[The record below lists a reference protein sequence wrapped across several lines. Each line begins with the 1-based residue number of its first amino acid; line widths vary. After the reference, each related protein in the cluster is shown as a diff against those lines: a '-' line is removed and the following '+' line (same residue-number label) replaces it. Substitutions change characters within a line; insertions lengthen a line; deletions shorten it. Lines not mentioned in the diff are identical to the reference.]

1 MIYQFGLG
9 VALSGAIPKELA
21 FFVAEFNFPQ
31 LSPHLLSSLSPV
43 YPDGF
48 PGLALLLLR
57 VSLGWLFILHG
68 YPKIT
73 HLRRWAESLK
83 TPVFLC
89 FLSAASMLG
98 GGIFLIIGFLTL
110 LATLPILC
118 SMIFAIYLHISG
130 SKPFVA
136 QDPYLIPQEQY
147 QGALGQGEPPS
158 WEKAFMY
165 CVMLIAI
172 AVLGPGAYSL
182 DALIF
187 GR

>member
-9 VALSGAIPKELA
+9 VAIA
-21 FFVAEFNFPQ
+21 FFLAAFSFPQ
-31 LSPHLLSSLSPV
+31 LGPHLLSSLSFV

-57 VSLGWLFILHG
+57 VSIGWLFILHG

-73 HLRRWAESLK
+73 HLQQWADSLK

-98 GGIFLIIGFLTL
+98 GGIFLMIGFLTL

-118 SMIFAIYLHISG
+118 SMIFAISLDISG

-136 QDPYLIPQEQY
+136 QDPYLIPEQQY
-147 QGALGQGEPPS
+147 KGPLGKGEPPS

>member
-9 VALSGAIPKELA
+9 VAIA
-21 FFVAEFNFPQ
+21 FFLAAFNFPQ
-31 LSPHLLSSLSPV
+31 LSPQLLSSLSPV

-73 HLRRWAESLK
+73 HLQQWAESLK

-98 GGIFLIIGFLTL
+98 GGIFLIIGFLTFL
-110 LATLPILC
+110 STLPILC
-118 SMIFAIYLHISG
+118 SMIFAIYLHITG

-182 DALIF
+182 DATIF

>member
-9 VALSGAIPKELA
+9 VAIA
-21 FFVAEFNFPQ
+21 FFLAAFNFPQ
-31 LSPHLLSSLSPV
+31 ISPHLLISLSPV

-48 PGLALLLLR
+48 SGLALLLLR

-73 HLRRWAESLK
+73 HLQQWAESLK
-83 TPVFLC
+83 TPIFLC

-118 SMIFAIYLHISG
+118 SMIFAIYLHITG

>member
-9 VALSGAIPKELA
+9 VAIA
-21 FFVAEFNFPQ
+21 FFLAEFNYPQ
-31 LSPHLLSSLSPV
+31 LGLHLLSSLSGV
-43 YPDGF
+43 YPHGL

-57 VSLGWLFILHG
+57 VSLGGLFILHG
-68 YPKIT
+68 YPKIM

-83 TPVFLC
+83 MPIFLC

-110 LATLPILC
+110 LATLPILG
-118 SMIFAIYLHISG
+118 SMIYAIYLDISG
-130 SKPFVA
+130 NKPFVA
-136 QDPYLIPQEQY
+136 QDPYLIPEEQY
-147 QGALGQGEPPS
+147 QGPLGKGEPPS

-182 DALIF
+182 DAWIF

>member
-9 VALSGAIPKELA
+9 VAIA
-21 FFVAEFNFPQ
+21 FFLAAFSFPQ
-31 LSPHLLSSLSPV
+31 LGPHLLSSLSFV
-43 YPDGF
+43 YSDGF

-57 VSLGWLFILHG
+57 VSVGWLFILHG

-73 HLRRWAESLK
+73 HLQQWADALK

-110 LATLPILC
+110 LSTFPILC
-118 SMIFAIYLHISG
+118 SMIFAIYLDISG

-136 QDPYLIPQEQY
+136 QDPYLIPEQEY
-147 QGALGQGEPPS
+147 KGPLGKGEPPS

>member
-1 MIYQFGLG
+1 MIYKFVLG
-9 VALSGAIPKELA
+9 VAIAFLLA
-21 FFVAEFNFPQ
+21 AFNFPQ
-31 LSPHLLSSLSPV
+31 LGPHLLSALYNV
-43 YPDGF
+43 YPDSF

-57 VSLGWLFILHG
+57 VSVGGLFILHG

-73 HLRRWAESLK
+73 HLRQWAESLK
-83 TPVFLC
+83 MPVFLC

-98 GGIFLIIGFLTL
+98 GGIFLIVGFLTL
-110 LATLPILC
+110 LGTLPILC
-118 SMIFAIYLHISG
+118 SMIFAIYLHIAG
-130 SKPFVA
+130 NKPFVA
-136 QDPYLIPQEQY
+136 QDPYLIPPDQY
-147 QGALGQGEPPS
+147 QGANGQGEPPS

-172 AVLGPGAYSL
+172 AVLGPGAYSI

>member
-21 FFVAEFNFPQ
+21 FFLAAFNFPQ

-118 SMIFAIYLHISG
+118 SMIFAIYLHITG

-172 AVLGPGAYSL
+172 AVLSPGAYSL

-187 GR
+187 GS

>member
-1 MIYQFGLG
+1 MIYKFAIG
-9 VALSGAIPKELA
+9 VAIA
-21 FFVAEFNFPQ
+21 FFLASFNFPQ
-31 LSPHLLSSLSPV
+31 IGPYLLSSLYNV
-43 YPDGF
+43 YPDGL
-48 PGLALLLLR
+48 PGLGLLLLR
-57 VSLGWLFILHG
+57 VSIGTLFILHG

-73 HLRRWAESLK
+73 HLRQWADSLK
-83 TPVFLC
+83 MPVFLC

-98 GGIFLIIGFLTL
+98 GGIFLIVGFLTL

-118 SMIFAIYLHISG
+118 SMIFAIYLDISG
-130 SKPFVA
+130 NKPFVA
-136 QDPYLIPQEQY
+136 QDPYLIPEGQY
-147 QGALGQGEPPS
+147 MGPLGKGEPPS

-172 AVLGPGAYSL
+172 AILGPGAYSL

>member
-9 VALSGAIPKELA
+9 VAIA
-21 FFVAEFNFPQ
+21 FFLAAFNFPQ

-68 YPKIT
+68 YPKIR
-73 HLRRWAESLK
+73 HLPQWAESLK
-83 TPVFLC
+83 TPIFLC

-98 GGIFLIIGFLTL
+98 GGIFLIIGFLTF

-136 QDPYLIPQEQY
+136 QDPYLIPEEQY

-182 DALIF
+182 DAFIF
-187 GR
+187 GS

>member
-1 MIYQFGLG
+1 MIYKFVLG
-9 VALSGAIPKELA
+9 IAIA
-21 FFVAEFNFPQ
+21 FLLTTFNVPQ
-31 LSPHLLSSLSPV
+31 ISLNLLSSINNV
-43 YPDGF
+43 YPNSF

-57 VSLGWLFILHG
+57 VSVGGLFLLHG

-73 HLRRWAESLK
+73 HLRQWAESLK
-83 TPVFLC
+83 MPVFMC

-98 GGIFLIIGFLTL
+98 GGIFLILGFLTL
-110 LATLPILC
+110 FGTLPILG
-118 SMIFAIYLHISG
+118 SMIFAIYLHIAG
-130 SKPFVA
+130 HKPFVA
-136 QDPYLIPQEQY
+136 QDPYLIPPEQY
-147 QGALGQGEPPS
+147 QGANGQGEPPS

-182 DALIF
+182 DAAIF

>member
-1 MIYQFGLG
+1 MIDQFGLG
-9 VALSGAIPKELA
+9 VALNKAIPKELV
-21 FFVAEFNFPQ
+21 FFLAAFNFPQ

-118 SMIFAIYLHISG
+118 SMIFAIYLHITG
-130 SKPFVA
+130 GKPFVA

-182 DALIF
+182 DASIF

>member
-1 MIYQFGLG
+1 MIYKFATG
-9 VALSGAIPKELA
+9 VAIA
-21 FFVAEFNFPQ
+21 FFLGSFNFPQ

-73 HLRRWAESLK
+73 HLQQWAESLK
-83 TPVFLC
+83 TPVVLC
-89 FLSAASMLG
+89 FLSAASMVG

-110 LATLPILC
+110 LDTLPILC
-118 SMIFAIYLHISG
+118 SMIFAIYLDISG

-136 QDPYLIPQEQY
+136 QDPYLIPEDQY
-147 QGALGQGEPPS
+147 KGPLGKGEPPS

-182 DALIF
+182 DTLIF
-187 GR
+187 GQ